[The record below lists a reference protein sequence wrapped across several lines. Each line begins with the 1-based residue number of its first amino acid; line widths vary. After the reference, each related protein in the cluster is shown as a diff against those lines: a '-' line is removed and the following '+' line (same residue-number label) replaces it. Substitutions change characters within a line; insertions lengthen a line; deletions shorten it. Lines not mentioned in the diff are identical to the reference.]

1 MTVLNENYSCIALI
15 KQLSPFSIS
24 IMLSQFSRKY
34 PNKVDYFSQH
44 IPNKQSTL
52 QKFTFICI
60 SVHPERQITKI
71 LTNY

>member
-1 MTVLNENYSCIALI
+1 MIVLNENYRCIALI
-15 KQLSPFSIS
+15 VCQ
-24 IMLSQFSRKY
+24 LSQFSKRH
-34 PNKVDYFSQH
+34 PNKVDYFTQH

-60 SVHPERQITKI
+60 SVHPETQITKV